1 MISSSLYFKSSL
13 SIPYL
18 LIHQNGDINRPYLT
32 QNSLVQMM
40 NENILDCLVTL
51 SIYDKDE
58 NGEAQIL
65 DTLLKFKKIRS
76 LGFLDTSF
84 KIWKSNISNC
94 PKRLLNYIFY

>member
-1 MISSSLYFKSSL
+1 
-13 SIPYL
+13 
-18 LIHQNGDINRPYLT
+18 
-32 QNSLVQMM
+32 MM

-84 KIWKSNISNC
+84 KI
-94 PKRLLNYIFY
+94 